1 MESCSGFSL
10 QLVQKCRQKKTSE
23 FGEMEVTNLLDIHT
37 REELYRW
44 YQENHHKVNDFWLRV
59 NRAAKDC
66 PGVVRYV
73 DAVEV
78 ALCYG
83 WIDSTQKKIDEGK
96 PVQHFTPRRK
106 GSNWCERNLIRCRRL
121 VQLGE
126 MTPAGLAVAPDLDP
140 SLFVFEDWVLDAIKA
155 DEGAW
160 ANYLAFPEN
169 YRRIRVDYIQHY
181 RQTGRKEEAQNALQR
196 FVKDCSAGKM
206 LAGWDDLGRLLEIRD
221 VLLTSHIQL

>member
-78 ALCYG
+78 ALCFG

-140 SLFVFEDWVLDAIKA
+140 SLFVFEDWVLNAIKA